1 MKGGLVVRKMELGL
15 EAVVI
20 GNMESVSYIRSRT
33 NLWQSDNSSLS
44 SQNASSCGSTNVL
57 GSFICVYNL
66 TELSVGIDNKALKQ
80 DWKRKK
86 IYWRSQAKC
95 R

>member
-1 MKGGLVVRKMELGL
+1 MDWGDDRILGKIVKGGLVARKMELGL

-44 SQNASSCGSTNVL
+44 SQNVVAPMSSAVL
-57 GSFICVYNL
+57 FVC
-66 TELSVGIDNKALKQ
+66 TT
-80 DWKRKK
+80 
-86 IYWRSQAKC
+86 
-95 R
+95 